1 MLKLV
6 ENMPVIRLQGL
17 SKFFER
23 VKALDDVTV
32 DIMPGHIVGLFGE
45 NGSGKTTLLKILAG
59 LYRDYEGSVEILG
72 EKPSHKTKGEVAY
85 LPDKNSFG
93 LDQTPAQMMELY
105 DTYFDNFDKEK
116 CGQLLSQFGLAPETA
131 FREMSKGMI
140 DKVQLA
146 FVLAREAKVYLLDEP
161 LGGVDSN
168 AREVVLNAILE
179 NFDFQGVMIIV
190 THFID
195 EMERIFDTVMVL
207 KEGGLAAYGPC
218 DGLEGSEEH
227 SLEEI
232 VRGLSR

>member
-6 ENMPVIRLQGL
+6 ENMPVISLKGL
-17 SKFFER
+17 SKSFDR
-23 VKALDDVTV
+23 IRALDDVTV
-32 DIMPGHIVGLFGE
+32 DILPGHIVGLFGE

-72 EKPSHKTKGEVAY
+72 EKPSHRSKGEVAY
-85 LPDKNSFG
+85 LPDKNSFSP
-93 LDQTPAQMMELY
+93 DQTPAQMIELY
-105 DTYFDNFDKEK
+105 AAYFDNFNKDKCE
-116 CGQLLSQFGLAPETA
+116 QLLSQFGVVKEIA

-161 LGGVDSN
+161 LGGVDSK
-168 AREVVLNAILE
+168 ARGTVLNTILE

-195 EMERIFDTVMVL
+195 DMAHLFDTAMVL
-207 KEGGLAAYGPC
+207 KEGKMQVFSSC
-218 DGLEGSEEH
+218 DDLDGSEEM

-232 VRGLSR
+232 VRGM

>member
-1 MLKLV
+1 MLTLV
-6 ENMPVIRLQGL
+6 KDKPVISLSHL
-17 SKFFER
+17 SKSFGR
-23 VKALDDVTV
+23 VQALDD
-32 DIMPGHIVGLFGE
+32 ISAELMPGHIIGLLGE

-59 LYRDYEGSVEILG
+59 LYRDYDGHVEILG
-72 EKPSHKTKGEVAY
+72 ERPSHKTKGDVAY

-93 LDQTPAQMMELY
+93 MEQTPEEMMGLY
-105 DTYFDNFDKEK
+105 VTYFDNFDREK
-116 CGQLLSQFGLAPETA
+116 CQKLLAEFGVAAEKP
-131 FREMSKGMI
+131 FGEMSKGMI

-168 AREVVLNAILE
+168 ARDVVLNAILD
-179 NFDFQGVMIIV
+179 NFDFRGIMIIV

-207 KEGGLAAYGPC
+207 KEGRLLTLESC
-218 DGLEGSEEH
+218 DQLPESGEK
-227 SLEEI
+227 SLDEI

>member
-6 ENMPVIRLQGL
+6 EDLPVIRIHGL
-17 SKFFER
+17 SKSFDR
-23 VKALDDVTV
+23 VKALEDVTV
-32 DIMPGHIVGLFGE
+32 DILPGHIIGLLGE

-59 LYRDYEGSVEILG
+59 LYRDYEGQVEILG
-72 EKPSHKTKGEVAY
+72 ERPSHKTKGEVAY

-93 LDQTPAQMMELY
+93 LEQTPREMMTLY
-105 DTYFDNFDKEK
+105 DTYFDNFNLEK
-116 CGQLLSQFGLAPETA
+116 CQRMLTEFALSPEKP

-146 FVLAREAKVYLLDEP
+146 FVLARDAKVYLLDEP
-161 LGGVDSN
+161 LGGVDSK
-168 AREVVLNAILE
+168 ARETVLNAILE

-195 EMERIFDTVMVL
+195 EMAHLFDTVMVL
-207 KEGGLAAYGPC
+207 KEGKLKAFSSC
-218 DGLEGSEEH
+218 DNLSGADEM

-232 VRGLSR
+232 VRGL

>member
-1 MLKLV
+1 MLTLIQGQ
-6 ENMPVIRLQGL
+6 PVIRLQHL
-17 SKFFER
+17 SKHFGM
-23 VKALDDVTV
+23 VQALDNLSV
-32 DIMPGHIVGLFGE
+32 DMMPGHIVGLFGE
-45 NGSGKTTLLKILAG
+45 NGTGKTTLLKILAG
-59 LYRDYEGSVEILG
+59 LYRDYDGTVEILG

-85 LPDKNSFG
+85 LPDRNSFG
-93 LDQTPAQMMELY
+93 LDQTPAEMMTLY

-116 CGQLLSQFGLAPETA
+116 CGQLLSQFGLKTDTT

-179 NFDFQGVMIIV
+179 NFDFRGVMIIV

-195 EMERIFDTVMVL
+195 EMERIIDTAMVL
-207 KEGGLAAYGPC
+207 KEGKLAVYAPC
-218 DGLEGSEEH
+218 DQLEGNEEL

-232 VRGLSR
+232 VRGISR